1 MKSGH
6 IRSRGREV
14 EAEPRLFFV
23 FFLSYGSEPE
33 CAQHD
38 LLFTWNCKFGEADV
52 FVRKMP

>member
-14 EAEPRLFFV
+14 EAEPRLFFG